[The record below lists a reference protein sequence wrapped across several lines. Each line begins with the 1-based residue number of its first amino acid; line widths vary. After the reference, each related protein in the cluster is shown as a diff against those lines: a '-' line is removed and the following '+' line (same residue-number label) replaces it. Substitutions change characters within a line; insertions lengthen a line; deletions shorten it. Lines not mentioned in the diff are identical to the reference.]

1 VKREAEEDWGVGK
14 IMWDIHIGTHSIC
27 PRYQTPLAAS
37 EQARE
42 GYQQAPPR
50 SSTILGGAWAMGTKE
65 ELCPQYFRLPPSGS
79 EPTSPLLDAII
90 AASTLIL
97 ASSPGL
103 GRGFSCR

>member
-27 PRYQTPLAAS
+27 PVTKTPLAAS

-50 SSTILGGAWAMGTKE
+50 SSTILGGAWPMGTKNCVVNISGF
-65 ELCPQYFRLPPSGS
+65 LRRKADRPRHCLKPSLR
-79 EPTSPLLDAII
+79 PLAHL
-90 AASTLIL
+90 SL
-97 ASSPGL
+97 
-103 GRGFSCR
+103 